1 MKWLTR
7 QEQISTVGR
16 WMGVRRVDGWKVDV
30 ETRLS
35 QSTIRGRG
43 RKCGDPSA
51 RRNRLHEKA
60 TRESAL
66 TRLVAISAYGQPVSE
81 KRSKIG

>member
-1 MKWLTR
+1 MKWLAR

-16 WMGVRRVDGWKVDV
+16 LMGVRGVRGSWRNV

-43 RKCGDPSA
+43 RKGGDPSA
-51 RRNRLHEKA
+51 RRNRLHETSTK
-60 TRESAL
+60 EPAL

-81 KRSKIG
+81 KQSKVR